1 MTKHTDNF
9 GSLNRDLVPY
19 PAPSL
24 EPVDTT
30 SKPLTCAIKTKHSAF
45 LTYGRC
51 DFHSLPIGS
60 GRNNVRSMEKNLRN
74 MDSGVATKF
83 NYLLF
88 HFVAL

>member
-1 MTKHTDNF
+1 MTKHTENF
-9 GSLNRDLVPY
+9 GSLNGDVVPY

-24 EPVDTT
+24 EPLDTT
-30 SKPLTCAIKTKHSAF
+30 SKPLTCAIKTKQSAF

-60 GRNNVRSMEKNLRN
+60 GKNYVRSTEENLKN
-74 MDSGVATKF
+74 MDFGVISKF